1 MRCFQDRFLP
11 CSRTTTAANIDTAST
26 SAAADIDTA
35 STSAAADIDTAS
47 TSTGSQLSGDPG
59 QLFGPILIT
68 MNAHFDEFCAFPA
81 TF

>member
-1 MRCFQDRFLP
+1 MCRVRHSTTAMRCFQDRFLP
-11 CSRTTTAANIDTAST
+11 CSRTTTAAN
-26 SAAADIDTA
+26 IDTA